1 MLGPIEPFNSEDLEL
16 TIGDQMKY
24 RIIRSEVRYEHDDN
38 TEYKL
43 HLPGANKE
51 EMSLRGEDGVL
62 LIGLNNK
69 EKKLNI
75 GREFDTNSVNAKLDD
90 DILTVQVPK

>member
-1 MLGPIEPFNSEDLEL
+1 
-16 TIGDQMKY
+16 
-24 RIIRSEVRYEHDDN
+24 
-38 TEYKL
+38 
-43 HLPGANKE
+43 
-51 EMSLRGEDGVL
+51 MSLMGEAGVL

-69 EKKLNI
+69 EKQLNI

>member
-1 MLGPIEPFNSEDLEL
+1 
-16 TIGDQMKY
+16 
-24 RIIRSEVRYEHDDN
+24 
-38 TEYKL
+38 
-43 HLPGANKE
+43 
-51 EMSLRGEDGVL
+51 MSLRGEDGVL

-75 GREFDTNSVNAKLDD
+75 GREFDTNSVNAKLEY

>member
-1 MLGPIEPFNSEDLEL
+1 MLGPIEPFNSNDLEL
-16 TIGDQMKY
+16 TVGNQMQYKV
-24 RIIRSEVRYEHDDN
+24 IRSEVRFENDSN
-38 TEYKL
+38 TEYRL
-43 HLPGANKE
+43 HLPGANKD